1 MNNRAHL
8 RCFSKLEKEAK
19 IDQKV
24 KVNPFTFWSILGTFS
39 TFLKS
44 LKNHLKTLQ
53 MRLKTFLKWFALI
66 FEVFFKSLEKK
77 LRLTPLVFG
86 RFWPLFQLF

>member
-1 MNNRAHL
+1 VFFKVA
-8 RCFSKLEKEAK
+8 KVAK

-44 LKNHLKTLQ
+44 IKNHLKTLQ
-53 MRLKTFLKWFALI
+53 MRLKTL
-66 FEVFFKSLEKK
+66 
-77 LRLTPLVFG
+77 
-86 RFWPLFQLF
+86 